1 MSLIIQDL
9 YWFKML
15 LSKAGDLFFMIWSS
29 TFRCESDVIMTCTCS
44 THYAFDTFRN
54 LYSTKDVHQNF
65 VLIVPVCK
73 MTKPFRNCYK
83 LHSRFH
89 IFSHEIKKL

>member
-1 MSLIIQDL
+1 MSLNIQDL

-15 LSKAGDLFFMIWSS
+15 LSKAGDLFFLS
-29 TFRCESDVIMTCTCS
+29 FGLQL
-44 THYAFDTFRN
+44 FDAR
-54 LYSTKDVHQNF
+54 DF

-83 LHSRFH
+83 LHSRFY
-89 IFSHEIKKL
+89 IFSHVIKKL